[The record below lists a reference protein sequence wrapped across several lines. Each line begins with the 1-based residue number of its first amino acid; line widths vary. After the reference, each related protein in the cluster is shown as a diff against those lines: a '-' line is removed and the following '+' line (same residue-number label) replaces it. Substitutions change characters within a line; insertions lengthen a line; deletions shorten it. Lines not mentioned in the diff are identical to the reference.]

1 MCRRYIELVRCL
13 YFIRFIKYVKV
24 IDIGGYFCVC
34 VCCIG
39 ELCINRSVLGEMR
52 EFKYDF

>member
-13 YFIRFIKYVKV
+13 YFIRLTKYVKAT
-24 IDIGGYFCVC
+24 DIGGYFCVC

-39 ELCINRSVLGEMR
+39 ESCTNRSVPGEMR
-52 EFKYDF
+52 EFKHDF